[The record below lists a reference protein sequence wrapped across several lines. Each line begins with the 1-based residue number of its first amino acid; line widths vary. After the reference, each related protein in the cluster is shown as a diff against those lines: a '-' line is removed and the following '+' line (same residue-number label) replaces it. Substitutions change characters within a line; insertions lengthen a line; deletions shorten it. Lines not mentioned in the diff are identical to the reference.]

1 MSKTSLNR
9 QIIWYLSR
17 IEISIVFVANIFE
30 NERNFSQKILT
41 VRRKKHMINDRSEKW
56 KNDIFLMKKKWG
68 LKKDSFFTKRT
79 IFSFEKKW
87 RRMKMNKNL
96 RTKKIFWKKTKW
108 VVYKR
113 WTNLYQKVCKL
124 HIRNYLFSLKI
135 ETWKIK

>member
-17 IEISIVFVANIFE
+17 VEISIVFVASIFE

-41 VRRKKHMINDRSEKW
+41 FRRKKNTRLMIVQRNGKTIFFKEK
-56 KNDIFLMKKKWG
+56 KFLVNEKCFLLKKMKK
-68 LKKDSFFTKRT
+68 
-79 IFSFEKKW
+79 
-87 RRMKMNKNL
+87 NKNEQKFWEW
-96 RTKKIFWKKTKW
+96 KKIFFFITIEKKTKW

-124 HIRNYLFSLKI
+124 HIRNYLCFL
-135 ETWKIK
+135 